1 MVSRRKGTHGEGAA
15 EPDNMAVDR
24 TKQNRTEQNRTKP
37 ALVAECSVPPDA
49 ALEEATLVPAVPGK
63 LTLA

>member
-1 MVSRRKGTHGEGAA
+1 MWCPGGKEHMGRVQQNLTTWLWT
-15 EPDNMAVDR
+15 EP
-24 TKQNRTEQNRTKP
+24 NRTEQNSTKP